1 MQILDEITIGAPG
14 LTALDEETWSAI
26 NALIPAANLHGFVH
40 DTDGNPLATVSV
52 SLNEYTTTTEPDGTF
67 SLMDLGPGE
76 YTITCTK
83 AGYQDFSKSITLPAG
98 DNEIDIK
105 MLAEGEVEIP
115 WLWIGI
121 GLGAVAVIGGG
132 IALAK
137 KRKEVA

>member
-1 MQILDEITIGAPG
+1 MIVCEKTWDVIEATG
-14 LTALDEETWSAI
+14 LPPEVATLY
-26 NALIPAANLHGFVH
+26 GFVH
-40 DTDGNPLATVSV
+40 DKDGNPLPAVSV
-52 SLNEYTTTTEPDGTF
+52 TLDSYETATMLDGTF
-67 SLMDLGPGE
+67 DFINIAADS

-83 AGYQDFSKSITLPAG
+83 AGYKEFSKDITLSEG
-98 DNEIDIK
+98 DNEIDIT
-105 MLAEGEVEIP
+105 MEVEVPPPPPTEVP